1 VVTAVK
7 RILAGLV
14 PALLLT
20 GCGGPVFVP
29 EAGPHAPGYKEVAAP
44 PVPEVELVR
53 PAGAR
58 RLSDGG
64 AIDSVVRQDDSFVVT
79 GWAILAPKAPRG
91 VLQVVLPAGVDA
103 EVRDVET
110 LLRPDAATAMDD
122 DDLLWAGF
130 TITLSGSL
138 PEDAGVCVLSR
149 SAKGD
154 HRLGHSDDELC
165 PA

>member
-1 VVTAVK
+1 M
-7 RILAGLV
+7 RFLAALL
-14 PALLLT
+14 PALVLA

-29 EAGPHAPGYKEVAAP
+29 EAGPHAPGYEEVAPP
-44 PVPEVELVR
+44 PVPDVEVVKGTGDR
-53 PAGAR
+53 PLKG
-58 RLSDGG
+58 GG
-64 AIDSVVRQDDSFVVT
+64 AIDSVVRRDGSFEVT
-79 GWAILAPKAPRG
+79 GWAILEPDAPRG
-91 VLQVVLPAGVDA
+91 VLQVVLPVGVDV

-110 LLRPDAATAMDD
+110 LMRPDAATAMDD

-149 SAKGD
+149 STKGD
-154 HRLGHSDDELC
+154 HRLGNSDDNLC

>member
-1 VVTAVK
+1 MTAVK
-7 RILAGLV
+7 RFLA
-14 PALLLT
+14 ALLSALVLT

-29 EAGPHAPGYKEVAAP
+29 EAGPHAPGYKEVAPP
-44 PVPEVELVR
+44 PVPDVEVVEDTGDQ
-53 PAGAR
+53 PSSA
-58 RLSDGG
+58 GG
-64 AIDSVVRQDDSFVVT
+64 AVDSVVRQDGSFEVT
-79 GWAILAPKAPRG
+79 GWAILEPDAPRG

-110 LLRPDAATAMDD
+110 LMRPDAANAMDD

-138 PEDAGVCVLSR
+138 PKDAGVCVVSR
-149 SAKGD
+149 STKGD
-154 HRLGHSDDELC
+154 YHLGNSDDKLC

>member
-7 RILAGLV
+7 RILAALL
-14 PALLLT
+14 PALLLA

-29 EAGPHAPGYKEVAAP
+29 EAGPHAPGYKEVAP
-44 PVPEVELVR
+44 PPLPDVEVVKDAGDR
-53 PAGAR
+53 P
-58 RLSDGG
+58 LSDGG
-64 AIDSVVRQDDSFVVT
+64 AVDNVVRQDGSFEVT

-103 EVRDVET
+103 DVTDVET
-110 LLRPDAATAMDD
+110 LMRPDAAKAMDD

-138 PEDAGVCVLSR
+138 PKGVGVCVLSR

-154 HRLGHSDDELC
+154 HRLGNSDAQLC

>member
-1 VVTAVK
+1 MRRIATALLVPL
-7 RILAGLV
+7 LAGCSE
-14 PALLLT
+14 PI
-20 GCGGPVFVP
+20 FVP
-29 EAGPHAPGYKEVAAP
+29 EAGPGAPGFRMIPTPRAP
-44 PVPEVELVR
+44 DVGVVED
-53 PAGAR
+53 AGTR

-91 VLQVVLPAGVDA
+91 VLPAGVDA
-103 EVRDVET
+103 EVSDVET
-110 LLRPDAATAMDD
+110 LMRPDAAKAMDD

-154 HRLGHSDDELC
+154 HRLDNSDDELC